1 MKKMLVNKKELNE
14 EELRTGKVSYR
25 RAIERLIG
33 DIVLCN
39 NITNVD
45 YDIFYNIINEN
56 YYDTEED
63 EEEYQDEEFY
73 QYYLCNL
80 DEYEKDFLKETDIII
95 SYSEVL
101 DCDVLM
107 VSHYGTSWDYVM
119 TDIEWTDN
127 PEEL

>member
-25 RAIERLIG
+25 RAVERLIG

-39 NITNVD
+39 NLPNVD
-45 YDIFYNIINEN
+45 YDIYYNIINNN
-56 YYDTEED
+56 YYDD
-63 EEEYQDEEFY
+63 EIDIDMENYDDYFQF
-73 QYYLCNL
+73 YLCNIN
-80 DEYEKDFLKETDIII
+80 EYEKDFLKETDIII

-107 VSHYGTSWDYVM
+107 VDHYGTSWDYVM

>member
-1 MKKMLVNKKELNE
+1 MKKMLVNKKDLNE

-25 RAIERLIG
+25 RAVERLIG

-45 YDIFYNIINEN
+45 YDIYYNIINNN
-56 YYDTEED
+56 YYDD
-63 EEEYQDEEFY
+63 EIDIDMENYDGYFQF
-73 QYYLCNL
+73 YLCNL

-107 VSHYGTSWDYVM
+107 VDHYGTSWDYVM

>member
-25 RAIERLIG
+25 RAVERLIG
-33 DIVLCN
+33 DTVLCN
-39 NITNVD
+39 NLPNVD
-45 YDIFYNIINEN
+45 YDIYYNIINNN
-56 YYDTEED
+56 YYDD
-63 EEEYQDEEFY
+63 EIDIDMENYDNYFQF
-73 QYYLCNL
+73 YLCNIN
-80 DEYEKDFLKETDIII
+80 EYEKDFLKETDIII

-107 VSHYGTSWDYVM
+107 VDHYGTSWDYVM